1 MNYFHRTKTKGL
13 SVQGIYGTPAFDT
26 LGARLSFDQLFG
38 SNFSLAVWGAN
49 ITNNYYKLYCSDN
62 LNSIGYSACKWGD
75 PRTYG
80 ATLSVKF

>member
-13 SVQGIYGTPAFDT
+13 AVQGIFGTPAFET
-26 LGARLSFDQLFG
+26 LGARLSFDQLFE
-38 SNFSLAVWGAN
+38 SNFSLALWGSN
-49 ITNNYYKLYCSDN
+49 ITNNYYKLHCSNN
-62 LNSIGYSACKWGD
+62 LNSIGYAACKWGD